1 MRDEDEADGP
11 ATPRVTGSYA
21 LFRDEC
27 QRVAKLLDQ
36 AVLVTRKRIDLYDED
51 RIRRGEHLSAELR
64 ELARRFHRWPSLGAE
79 AVARER
85 LELMPELK
93 RLLRSTKE
101 LLEAMPTAGT
111 LGRVRRPPGR

>member
-27 QRVAKLLDQ
+27 KRVAKLLDQ
-36 AVLVTRKRIDLYDED
+36 AVLVTRKRIDLFDVD
-51 RIRRGEHLSAELR
+51 RIRNGEHMGAELR
-64 ELARRFHRWPSLGAE
+64 ELARRFDTWPSLGAE

-93 RLLRSTKE
+93 RLMRSSKA
-101 LLEAMPTAGT
+101 LLEAMPTVGA
-111 LGRVRRPPGR
+111 LGRVRRPPQR